1 MAKAAVQTYKA
12 GARFIRIS
20 PYKVREVAA
29 IIKGKHVDEARRIL
43 AFTPKAASIEMS
55 KILES
60 AIANAEHNFQVP
72 QEELYIRFVSADEG
86 VTIKRFRPRAQGRG
100 FRIRKRTSHV
110 QLELERRIG
119 EVDEKP
125 RRSAAKP
132 AAKGSTKPATP
143 SPKGATSP
151 KGASSPKDATKTE
164 SKEEATSSG
173 SAQSKGGAKP
183 KPDAK
188 GKSTEEKPGA
198 AKAKAT
204 PSEKKASGTA
214 AKASTAKAEP
224 AKSSTKTKK
233 EGN

>member
-12 GARFIRIS
+12 GAKFIRIS

-43 AFTPKAASIEMS
+43 AFTPKAASFEMS

-72 QEELYIRFVSADEG
+72 QEELYVRFVSADEG

-100 FRIRKRTSHV
+100 FRIRKRTSHI
-110 QLELERRIG
+110 QLELERRVG
-119 EVDEKP
+119 EIVEKP

-132 AAKGSTKPATP
+132 AAKGATKPATP
-143 SPKGATSP
+143 KGGS
-151 KGASSPKDATKTE
+151 KEDATDK
-164 SKEEATSSG
+164 G

-183 KPDAK
+183 KPEPKAK
-188 GKSTEEKPGA
+188 VKSAEEKPGA

-204 PSEKKASGTA
+204 PSEKKAAGTQK
-214 AKASTAKAEP
+214 KAP
-224 AKSSTKTKK
+224 AKTSTKTTK

>member
-12 GARFIRIS
+12 GAKFIRIS

-72 QEELYIRFVSADEG
+72 QEELYVRFVSADEG

-100 FRIRKRTSHV
+100 FRIRKRTSHI
-110 QLELERRIG
+110 QLELERRVG
-119 EVDEKP
+119 EVVEKP
-125 RRSAAKP
+125 RRATRGA
-132 AAKGSTKPATP
+132 TKPATP
-143 SPKGATSP
+143 KGGSKA
-151 KGASSPKDATKTE
+151 DATDK
-164 SKEEATSSG
+164 G

-188 GKSTEEKPGA
+188 GKSADEKPGA

-204 PSEKKASGTA
+204 PSEKKAAGSTS
-214 AKASTAKAEP
+214 KATAKPEP

>member
-12 GARFIRIS
+12 GAKFIRIS

-43 AFTPKAASIEMS
+43 AFTPKAASFEMS

-72 QEELYIRFVSADEG
+72 QEELYVRFVSADEG

-100 FRIRKRTSHV
+100 FRIRKRTSHI

-119 EVDEKP
+119 EVVEKP

-132 AAKGSTKPATP
+132 AAKGSTKPAT
-143 SPKGATSP
+143 SKG
-151 KGASSPKDATKTE
+151 G
-164 SKEEATSSG
+164 SKEDASDKG

-188 GKSTEEKPGA
+188 GKSAEEKPGA

-204 PSEKKASGTA
+204 GSEKKASGSA

>member
-12 GARFIRIS
+12 GAKFIRIS

-29 IIKGKHVDEARRIL
+29 IIKGMHVDEARRIL
-43 AFTPKAASIEMS
+43 AFTPKAASFEMS

-72 QEELYIRFVSADEG
+72 QEELYVRFVSADEG

-100 FRIRKRTSHV
+100 FRIRKRTSHI
-110 QLELERRIG
+110 QLELERRVA
-119 EVDEKP
+119 ETVDRP
-125 RRSAAKP
+125 RRGGAKTAP
-132 AAKGSTKPATP
+132 KGATKPATP
-143 SPKGATSP
+143 KG
-151 KGASSPKDATKTE
+151 G
-164 SKEEATSSG
+164 SKADATSSG
-173 SAQSKGGAKP
+173 SAQSKGGSKP
-183 KPDAK
+183 KPDPKAK
-188 GKSTEEKPGA
+188 VKSADEKPGA

-204 PSEKKASGTA
+204 PSEKKASAGSAT
-214 AKASTAKAEP
+214 KATAKAEP

>member
-12 GARFIRIS
+12 GAKFVRIS

-29 IIKGKHVDEARRIL
+29 IIKGKHVDEARRVL

-100 FRIRKRTSHV
+100 FRIRKRTSHI
-110 QLELERRIG
+110 QLELERRQ
-119 EVDEKP
+119 EETVERP
-125 RRSAAKP
+125 RRAPRKGAAASEP
-132 AAKGSTKPATP
+132 AAKGATKPATP
-143 SPKGATSP
+143 KGGS
-151 KGASSPKDATKTE
+151 KEDATTK
-164 SKEEATSSG
+164 G
-173 SAQSKGGAKP
+173 SAQSKGGSKP

-188 GKSTEEKPGA
+188 GKSATEDKKGDATPKGGS
-198 AKAKAT
+198 AKGKAT
-204 PSEKKASGTA
+204 PSEKKASAGR
-214 AKASTAKAEP
+214 STAKAES
-224 AKSSTKTKK
+224 AKGSKTK

>member
-12 GARFIRIS
+12 GAKFIRIS

-43 AFTPKAASIEMS
+43 AFTPKAASFEMS

-72 QEELYIRFVSADEG
+72 QEELYVRFVSADEG

-100 FRIRKRTSHV
+100 FRIRKRTSHI
-110 QLELERRIG
+110 QLELERRVG
-119 EVDEKP
+119 EVVEKP
-125 RRSAAKP
+125 RRAT
-132 AAKGSTKPATP
+132 KGATKPATP
-143 SPKGATSP
+143 KGGGKS
-151 KGASSPKDATKTE
+151 DATDK
-164 SKEEATSSG
+164 G
-173 SAQSKGGAKP
+173 SAQSKGGSKP
-183 KPDAK
+183 KPDPKAK
-188 GKSTEEKPGA
+188 VKSAEEKPGA

-204 PSEKKASGTA
+204 PSEKKASGSA